1 MAKVMMTI
9 QSRGGPP
16 TIEALRAR
24 YGLTAEEIDPEFG
37 VVEIDPSD
45 GTYTVLVE
53 STAVHKIEDS
63 GEWTVQGPFANPKI
77 EPFGPP
83 ETTHDEG
90 DPF

>member
-9 QSRGGPP
+9 QSRGGAP

-24 YGLTAEEIDPEFG
+24 YGLAAEEIDPEFG

-45 GTYTVLVE
+45 GTYTILVE
-53 STAVHKIEDS
+53 STAANKIEDS
-63 GEWTVQGPFANPKI
+63 GEWKVQGPFANPKI

-83 ETTHDEG
+83 ETGSDG
-90 DPF
+90 DAPF